1 MLSLEEVTDVK
12 TEGEFVIIEITLF
25 TALLRN
31 PSSKRTMSI
40 RLRDFWRVVDAV
52 DTLSN
57 YNELLTQL
65 SKEK

>member
-40 RLRDFWRVVDAV
+40 RLCDFWRVVDAI

>member
-1 MLSLEEVTDVK
+1 MLSLEEVTNVK

-40 RLRDFWRVVDAV
+40 RLCDFWRVADAV
-52 DTLSN
+52 DSLSGLKVKN
-57 YNELLTQL
+57 NRI
-65 SKEK
+65 